1 MINKLNHKTERT
13 PGKVEKAKLFAP
25 WRGWSGSYSVHL
37 PEDSLTAFEQVQLA
51 EHGTLDE

>member
-37 PEDSLTAFEQVQLA
+37 PEDSLTAFDRMQLA
-51 EHGTLDE
+51 EHGALDE